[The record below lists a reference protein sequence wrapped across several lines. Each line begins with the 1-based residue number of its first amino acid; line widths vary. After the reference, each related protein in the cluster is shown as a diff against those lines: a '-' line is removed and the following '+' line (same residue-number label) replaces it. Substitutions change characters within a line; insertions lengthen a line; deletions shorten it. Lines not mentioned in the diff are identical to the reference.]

1 MNDHNDDFS
10 NTGFKFMASYQVYL
24 NIGLDNGLSSKHL
37 SKPMLIY
44 SLISTLGLAR
54 HL

>member
-1 MNDHNDDFS
+1 MNDHNDVFP
-10 NTGFKFMASYQVYL
+10 NTAFKFMASYQVYPK
-24 NIGLDNGLSSKHL
+24 IGLDNGLSSKHL

-44 SLISTLGLAR
+44 TPISTVGLAR